1 MLEVP
6 GKEKQKISFEKFL
19 GYIFQDAD
27 AEFFASHG
35 LDCIR
40 LPFTYRHFENDMSPR
55 ELKILAFKHLDQ
67 FINFLCYV
75 NNHEVPDHQ
84 LTVYNL
90 DRHFV
95 IGRTYTAFWDF
106 KDHRTV
112 WLCEKNAEH
121 YEVNTWIAGD
131 NPLNEPCSPG
141 NWRLPAMERL
151 RQVYSNSRIN
161 SVAQE
166 IHQERYKLVRAQ
178 LAIYDPHQR
187 ARSIW
192 LYKDIRVQ
200 GMVYT
205 DPDGL
210 WNKTIQPSLEKKR
223 AL

>member
-1 MLEVP
+1 MGYPGHEFSHLAAMLEVP

-67 FINFLCYV
+67 FINFLCYCSK
-75 NNHEVPDHQ
+75 HRKYMILDMHTTPGGQ
-84 LTVYNL
+84 NL

-121 YEVNTWIAGD
+121 YE
-131 NPLNEPCSPG
+131 
-141 NWRLPAMERL
+141 
-151 RQVYSNSRIN
+151 VYSNSRIN

-200 GMVYT
+200 GIVYT